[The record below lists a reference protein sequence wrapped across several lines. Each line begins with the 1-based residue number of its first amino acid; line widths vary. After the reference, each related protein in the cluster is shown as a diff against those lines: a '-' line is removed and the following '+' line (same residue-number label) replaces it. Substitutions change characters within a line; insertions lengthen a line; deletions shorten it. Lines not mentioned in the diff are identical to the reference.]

1 MIGKAARSS
10 EEVPLS
16 LAAIR
21 NDIACLRRDISQVIN
36 PGVSVGIAVFPHT
49 DERNIRDESEADYED
64 AIICKRSRLSKAP
77 LPDPRLIKRILEIRR
92 IRGSFFDGRLF
103 ADPAWDMI
111 LDLTV
116 ARANYRQISVTSLC
130 IASGVPPTTALR
142 WINILVG
149 KGIFQRFNDDR
160 DKRRAYISL
169 SDDAADKV
177 AEFFQSCGRD
187 TGWIV

>member
-1 MIGKAARSS
+1 MIANPLPSN
-10 EEVPLS
+10 EEVPSS

-21 NDIACLRRDISQVIN
+21 DDIACLRRDLGQVIN
-36 PGVSVGIAVFPHT
+36 PSENVGVAAFSYQN
-49 DERNIRDESEADYED
+49 NIRDEAAADYENV
-64 AIICKRSRLSKAP
+64 IICKRSRSSKVP
-77 LPDPRLIKRILEIRR
+77 LPDPRLIERILEIRR
-92 IRGSFFDGRLF
+92 TRRGFFDSRLF

-116 ARANYRQISVTSLC
+116 ARAKHCQISVTSLC

-142 WINILVG
+142 WINILVSE
-149 KGIFQRFNDDR
+149 GIFERTNDDR

-177 AEFFQSCGRD
+177 AAFFHSCGRD
-187 TGWIV
+187 AWWVL